1 MTSHLQILSPA
12 NRLNALVLSLLFS
25 VVAQSF
31 AVAETEDALPKNGD
45 THLFTK
51 SQPIAP
57 LQIVTSGEKAHYFVK
72 LFSTAKNETVQTVF
86 VRSGETVTT
95 KVPLGSYGIKYA
107 AGQNWKGDQQ
117 LFGEETQFFEAEKR
131 FNFVKEGN
139 QIQGFRIEL
148 ILQAGGNLSTR
159 QIPKANW

>member
-1 MTSHLQILSPA
+1 MTTNLKFTSLAS
-12 NRLNALVLSLLFS
+12 RFNALVFTLFLT
-25 VVAQSF
+25 VVAQAF
-31 AVAETEDALPKNGD
+31 AASQAEVVLPKNGD

-51 SQPIAP
+51 SKRIAP

-72 LFSTAKNETVQTVF
+72 LFSADSNKTVQTVF

-107 AGQNWKGDQQ
+107 AGQNWNGDQQ

-131 FNFVKEGN
+131 FDFIREGN
-139 QIQGFRIEL
+139 EIQGFRIEL
-148 ILQAGGNLSTR
+148 ILQPGGNLSTR
-159 QIPKANW
+159 QIPKADW

>member
-1 MTSHLQILSPA
+1 M
-12 NRLNALVLSLLFS
+12 
-25 VVAQSF
+25 
-31 AVAETEDALPKNGD
+31 
-45 THLFTK
+45 
-51 SQPIAP
+51 
-57 LQIVTSGEKAHYFVK
+57 
-72 LFSTAKNETVQTVF
+72 
-86 VRSGETVTT
+86 TT

-131 FNFVKEGN
+131 FDFVKEGN